1 MEHQMTKLE
10 VIVRLAEIKGSLLSI
25 KLQEISDVKRELI
38 RLIDDLAKGFIED
51 EECRHAWRLIPD
63 CTSPSGTTMFCKLCG
78 ERDE

>member
-1 MEHQMTKLE
+1 MTKLE

-25 KLQEISDVKRELI
+25 RLQEISEVKRELI

-51 EECRHAWRLIPD
+51 EECPHEWRLIPD
-63 CTSPSGTTMFCKLCG
+63 YLSPSGTTMFCKKCG